1 MAKLKH
7 PRESD
12 RKPALRGLVVGAHG
26 RHFHVE
32 LASGERIEAHRRGK
46 KGDVVVGDVVGCTNP
61 TSGVAAIETI
71 EPRRSLLYRSD
82 EWRVKALAANIDQ
95 TAIVFAARPTFNPW
109 FIWRALLAAHEA
121 GIEAFV
127 VRNKTDLED
136 PEGRAAAQCRLLAS
150 IGHDVVEIS
159 AEASPDDARKNLLS
173 RMEGRSTLLVGQ
185 SGMGKSTILN
195 LLIPHAAAHTQAF
208 SEALDLG
215 RQTTTASRWYHT
227 EEDGWSGAIVDTPGF
242 QEFGL
247 AHLTLDDA
255 LAAMPEIAAYA
266 SGCRFFN
273 CRHLHE
279 PGCSVKS
286 ALESGKIDPARY
298 AFYERLAEEIDRR
311 S

>member
-121 GIEAFV
+121 GGHIGVQFH
-127 VRNKTDLED
+127 
-136 PEGRAAAQCRLLAS
+136 LA
-150 IGHDVVEIS
+150 
-159 AEASPDDARKNLLS
+159 
-173 RMEGRSTLLVGQ
+173 
-185 SGMGKSTILN
+185 
-195 LLIPHAAAHTQAF
+195 
-208 SEALDLG
+208 
-215 RQTTTASRWYHT
+215 
-227 EEDGWSGAIVDTPGF
+227 
-242 QEFGL
+242 
-247 AHLTLDDA
+247 
-255 LAAMPEIAAYA
+255 
-266 SGCRFFN
+266 
-273 CRHLHE
+273 
-279 PGCSVKS
+279 
-286 ALESGKIDPARY
+286 PANP
-298 AFYERLAEEIDRR
+298 
-311 S
+311 